1 MSENEYPAMWV
12 LSAVRRTNGTPPV
25 VVAFADNMFTC
36 KDEDQARS
44 RLDMFLFLEH
54 KGAAPYE
61 YYLAPVAE
69 VEAMVDATRERLSAE
84 AGVPVVK
91 PRPMTS
97 TRFQIAGGV
106 GCHRP

>member
-1 MSENEYPAMWV
+1 MSDEYPAMWI
-12 LSAVRRTNGTPPV
+12 LSAVRRTNGAPPW
-25 VVAFADNMFTC
+25 VVAFADNMFVC
-36 KDEDQARS
+36 KDEDQAQS
-44 RLDMFLFLEH
+44 RLDMYLFLEH

-69 VEAMVDATRERLSAE
+69 VEAVVEATRERLSAE

-97 TRFQIAGGV
+97 TTFNLMGR
-106 GCHRP
+106 